1 MDVNEIS
8 ARLYD
13 EITAKELS
21 YGELSRMTGIPKSA
35 IQRYATGETKKI
47 PMDRLELLAS
57 ALDVSSAYLMGWDDR
72 SQIDPNDPL
81 LELAR
86 VKLSISKEEEELVR
100 CWRQATDKEKQ
111 NIAFILRDYG
121 MPFPKAEPDHNL
133 SLSSGA

>member
-1 MDVNEIS
+1 MNEIS

-13 EITAKELS
+13 EISTKELS

-72 SQIDPNDPL
+72 AQIDLNDPL

-86 VKLSISKEEEELVR
+86 VKPSLSEEEADLVR
-100 CWRQATDKEKQ
+100 CWRLATDEQKQ

-121 MPFPKAEPDHNL
+121 MPFPKAEPDRKS